1 MRLFRSML
9 TFLTAGLLAAPPIP
23 AMEEPMPA
31 SVLDFTMKNIDGQ
44 ETPLSKY
51 KGEALLIVNV
61 ASKCGYTPQYAGLE
75 SLYKKYG
82 PKGLV
87 VLGFPSNDFMWQEPG
102 TDEEIKTFCALKY
115 NVTFPMFSKIPVK
128 GKNKAPLYRF
138 LTEKATNP
146 GFAGEISWN
155 FNKFLVDRSGEIVAR
170 FGSKEE
176 PESPAVVEAV
186 EKALA
191 KK

>member
-1 MRLFRSML
+1 
-9 TFLTAGLLAAPPIP
+9 
-23 AMEEPMPA
+23 
-31 SVLDFTMKNIDGQ
+31 
-44 ETPLSKY
+44 
-51 KGEALLIVNV
+51 
-61 ASKCGYTPQYAGLE
+61 
-75 SLYKKYG
+75 
-82 PKGLV
+82 
-87 VLGFPSNDFMWQEPG
+87 MWQEPG